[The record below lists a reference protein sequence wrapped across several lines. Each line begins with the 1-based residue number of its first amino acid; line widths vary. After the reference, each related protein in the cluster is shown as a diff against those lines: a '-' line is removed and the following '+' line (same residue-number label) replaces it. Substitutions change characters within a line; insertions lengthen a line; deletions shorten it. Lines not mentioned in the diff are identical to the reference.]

1 MIRVLGLGNVL
12 MSDDGFGP
20 FVVRV
25 LEALYECPPDVE
37 FVDAGTPGLDLT
49 PFLLGTDAV
58 IFVDTVTSRGEP
70 GEIRVYD
77 RDAILK
83 VPPQARTGGHDP
95 ALKEALWTV
104 EAAGGGPSR
113 VTLVGAIPEWIATG
127 VTLSPRLEAAVGPAV
142 SAIVDALAALGVRL
156 ERRATP
162 AVPHIWWGPN
172 PLSLIPNPR
181 IPYPESHIPTPE
193 SRIRRPD
200 AGFAIRDAGFAMRD
214 SRMRD

>member
-25 LEALYECPPDVE
+25 LEASYECPPDVE
-37 FVDAGTPGLDLT
+37 FIDAGTPGLDLT
-49 PFLLGTDAV
+49 PYLLGADAV
-58 IFVDTVTSRGEP
+58 IFVDTVSSHGVP

-95 ALKEALWTV
+95 ALKEALLTV
-104 EAAGGGPSR
+104 AAAGGGPSH

-127 VTLSPRLEAAVGPAV
+127 VVLSPRLEAAVGPAV
-142 SAIVDALAALGVRL
+142 RAVVGALAALGARP
-156 ERRATP
+156 EPRAHP
-162 AVPHIWWGPN
+162 AVPHIWWAACPGP
-172 PLSLIPNPR
+172 
-181 IPYPESHIPTPE
+181 
-193 SRIRRPD
+193 RPKLPHRTAD
-200 AGFAIRDAGFAMRD
+200 
-214 SRMRD
+214 